1 MEKEGQGQQQQ
12 LAGADHAEISVSH
25 ARKYLQDLTEIGPR
39 VTGSNANEYVTPK
52 WLLDRLHAVKTN
64 IISPDIHLDIV
75 LQTPSSSFYIDF
87 LGGMNNVY
95 SNVTNVIA
103 RLSSKNIPSTSSS
116 ILVNAHFDSVPG
128 SPGAAD
134 DGVGIAIML
143 ELIRVLSTTPAGSN
157 SPPLLDKPVI
167 FLFNGAEEWVHHGA
181 HGFISQHEWAK
192 DVEYLINLE
201 AIGSGGRE
209 LVFQCNSGYIAGL
222 YGDAAP
228 YPQASVLAHEL
239 FKHLLYKVASTDWKT
254 FIEYGHQL
262 YGKHVRGV
270 DTAYVD
276 NGYVYHTTFDSIDMI
291 PDGTLINTGENILH
305 LIKAMAKYAPSSP
318 RSPVDGTSLDDQ
330 ENAKDRRK
338 FTGEKLRKVDEVMKK
353 DEQAVFF
360 DLFHLF
366 LVHYSGNSITF
377 YHSLVVILAILTT
390 CYMIQVHHQRSK
402 DLFYAVYI
410 EGITVFYTYLCGN
423 VVGILAYAFFPM
435 RWYDGGVGI
444 ALLIFLPSVSFFAIY
459 LRAEY
464 SISYLKQNKLLKQLA
479 VLVLWMVFIIP
490 CIYLQVMTAYL
501 GCLWIAAIV
510 VSVWVYHFAE
520 RSTWVSALSSSN
532 SKISSVGPNRQELAD
547 HLYILSLFPIILIW
561 CKVIH
566 ATLVM
571 VVPLFGKTGTVVP
584 TDIALGGMIAIHL
597 GLPLGSFLSNHLHQR
612 LHKSTIRSG
621 IMVLLAIY
629 LWLMLGRSSYSVHHP
644 KRLWIQ
650 RVERYYRHVD
660 PDLPGHKWRY
670 LPPHIRKQLQAP
682 SKSNSDFEV
691 VSDEGVWLSGFDE
704 RGIDLLM
711 PYIYHYYD
719 GTAAGTSTPIFGL
732 LGESL
737 AYLQSMHRTYLSPNP
752 LDLERNMDCSMW
764 NGDCF
769 FSFPWYFPVPD
780 ALRHGVYL
788 PLHSAPRHAEGKH
801 LDFARVPLD
810 NKLKVITR
818 SHSLNKDEINNLVV
832 VNGGL
837 KQQLESCTLD
847 QNAVYR
853 LIEIDIFGPSHVN
866 LAIRDEENGERVT
879 AWWLDDL
886 VFRPISGVEDRAN
899 VLDHLSCSAAR
910 RNEGLHYFHIA
921 SGRCDP
927 STKDNQPY
935 LCTHRR
941 LFFLVRGTEPV
952 ELVVYGHYVDLVD
965 DNQVVGLINSLPPW
979 SRGSEWTK
987 FPSVL
992 LSDLV

>member
-1 MEKEGQGQQQQ
+1 MTDKEKTRKNKRENSLWVVGLLILLGGIIEWSSYYSLPHPLRGMEKEGQGQQQQ

-353 DEQAVFF
+353 DEQA
-360 DLFHLF
+360 
-366 LVHYSGNSITF
+366 
-377 YHSLVVILAILTT
+377 
-390 CYMIQVHHQRSK
+390 
-402 DLFYAVYI
+402 
-410 EGITVFYTYLCGN
+410 
-423 VVGILAYAFFPM
+423 
-435 RWYDGGVGI
+435 
-444 ALLIFLPSVSFFAIY
+444 
-459 LRAEY
+459 
-464 SISYLKQNKLLKQLA
+464 
-479 VLVLWMVFIIP
+479 
-490 CIYLQVMTAYL
+490 
-501 GCLWIAAIV
+501 
-510 VSVWVYHFAE
+510 
-520 RSTWVSALSSSN
+520 
-532 SKISSVGPNRQELAD
+532 
-547 HLYILSLFPIILIW
+547 
-561 CKVIH
+561 VIH